1 MSAIGEVRGVRDGL
15 VLITLPQARVGDGLW
30 ICSDQGRVAAQIVS
44 FDHETALAAP
54 CGILHGLRR
63 GDAVVLD
70 SASLDVVVG
79 TAVLGRVMNANGEPL
94 DGGPLP
100 VGCKA
105 HLHTHVPATY
115 RRVATSQVCATGV
128 RAIDAFLTIAR
139 GARIGLF
146 GAPGAGKSTLLQM
159 LAQGVVADAVVVAAI
174 GERGREAAEWARC
187 VDERTTVIIETSDA
201 AAGSRLRAAWYATA
215 HAAALCRR
223 GLHVVLVLDSLAR
236 VGAAQR
242 ELGVAMGEPVGRG
255 GYPAS
260 VVPTLARLL
269 EVAGAFDDGSMTVIA
284 TVLSD
289 GDERDPLSEAARSLL
304 DGHIVL
310 SPQLASAGH
319 FPAIDILAS
328 VSRTMGAVVS
338 VEHREAAARLR
349 KALSLVEKY
358 ADARA
363 LGIPILDLDAQ
374 RAEAAMAAIE
384 EFLCQRES
392 GAPWPRTL
400 AELVALADTLE

>member
-1 MSAIGEVRGVRDGL
+1 MRAIGEVCGVRDGL
-15 VLITLPQARVGDGLW
+15 ALIKIPRARVGDGLW
-30 ICSDQGRVAAQIVS
+30 ICSDHGRVAANIVA

-54 CGILHGLRR
+54 CGSLHGLRR

-70 SASLDVVVG
+70 AASLDVIVG
-79 TAVLGRVMNANGEPL
+79 TALLGRVVNANGEPL
-94 DGGPLP
+94 DGGSLP
-100 VGCKA
+100 VGCTA
-105 HLHTHVPATY
+105 RLHTHVPETY
-115 RRVATSQVCATGV
+115 RRVAMSRVCATGV
-128 RAIDAFLTIAR
+128 RAIDACLTLAR

-159 LAQGVVADAVVVAAI
+159 LARGVVADVVIVAAI

-201 AAGSRLRAAWYATA
+201 AAGSRLRAAWYAIT

-236 VGAAQR
+236 VASAQR

-269 EVAGAFDDGSMTVIA
+269 EVAGNFDDGSITLIA

-289 GDERDPLSEAARSLL
+289 GDDRDPISEAARSLL
-304 DGHIVL
+304 DGHITL
-310 SPQLASAGH
+310 SSRLAQAGQ

-328 VSRTMGAVVS
+328 VSRTMGAVAS

-363 LGIPILDLDAQ
+363 LGIPIVDLDAQ
-374 RAEAAMAAIE
+374 RAEAAKAAIG

-392 GAPWPRTL
+392 GVPWPQTL
-400 AELVALADTLE
+400 AELAAIADTLE

>member
-1 MSAIGEVRGVRDGL
+1 MSIIGEVRGVRDGL
-15 VLITLPQARVGDGLW
+15 VLIKIPQARVGDGLW
-30 ICSDQGRVAAQIVS
+30 ICSHQGKVAAQIVA

-54 CGILHGLRR
+54 CGTLHGLRR
-63 GDAVVLD
+63 GDAVLLD

-79 TAVLGRVMNANGEPL
+79 TSVLGRVMNANGEAL

-100 VGCKA
+100 VGCTA
-105 HLHTHVPATY
+105 RLHTHVPATY
-115 RRVATSQVCATGV
+115 RRVATSVVCATGV

-159 LAQGVVADAVVVAAI
+159 LARGVVADAVVVAAI

-201 AAGSRLRAAWYATA
+201 AAASRLRAAWYAVA

-310 SPQLASAGH
+310 SPRLASAGH

-358 ADARA
+358 ADAQA

-374 RAEAAMAAIE
+374 RAEAAKAAIE